1 MEKYSE
7 TQIYK
12 NKPGTRNGSVNADIL
27 EPFALS
33 LVTVNGSAIANVG

>member
-1 MEKYSE
+1 MEKHSE

-33 LVTVNGSAIANVG
+33 LVTVNEYAIANAV